1 MDHSYRSVRSCLT
14 VDTRLSRTSIRVG
27 ISRGQLSLRLNSRL
41 GFTLVELLVVIAI
54 IGVLV
59 ALLLPAI
66 QAAREAA
73 RKVHCSNNLRQMGVG
88 LQNYLSAAKM
98 FPAGQQQ
105 FQVKGY
111 TWSWSATTL
120 DYFEESG
127 LRQTIDF
134 LSTPLSPK
142 NRTAVSTI
150 IPLYLCPSVS
160 QFDRHRTPEGVIDD
174 VNKNGRW
181 DPGEGMALTDY
192 AGIAGPH
199 TSGINQMTGRSYK
212 ANQGILLS
220 IAPLIVEGTIQIL
233 RAPQIRPRQISD
245 GMSNTIVIGEVTGRA
260 WEQERNLPNGAW
272 AYGTSVISIQFESK
286 RLDPKTGLPAAW
298 SDPHNQLYSDHPGGV
313 SVLCC
318 DGSVHF
324 MDEKVEVSVLQ
335 ALASRADGEPLP
347 DGVLD

>member
-1 MDHSYRSVRSCLT
+1 MVGSHC
-14 VDTRLSRTSIRVG
+14 SIRIGSNMHSHPFTTTRIG
-27 ISRGQLSLRLNSRL
+27 IASRPQGKASRFA
-41 GFTLVELLVVIAI
+41 FTLVELLVVIAI

-73 RKVHCSNNLRQMGVG
+73 RQVHCSNNLRQLGIG
-88 LQNYLSAAKM
+88 LQNYLSASKM

-127 LRQTIDF
+127 LKGIIDF
-134 LSTPLSPK
+134 RNTPLSPK
-142 NRTAVSTI
+142 NKAAVTTI
-150 IPLYLCPSVS
+150 VPMYLCPSVT
-160 QFDRHRTPEGVIDD
+160 QFDRHRTPEGLIDD
-174 VNKNGRW
+174 VNRNGRW

-199 TSGINQMTGRSYK
+199 TSGINRRTEKSYK
-212 ANQGILLS
+212 PNQGILLS

-233 RAPQIRPRQISD
+233 RAPQVRPRQITD
-245 GMSNTIVIGEVTGRA
+245 GMSKTIVIGEVTGRA
-260 WEQERNLPNGAW
+260 WEQGRNLPNGAW
-272 AYGTSVISIQFESK
+272 AYGTSVISIQFSSK
-286 RLDPKTGLPAAW
+286 RLDPMSGLPAAW
-298 SDPHNQLYSDHPGGV
+298 TDPHNQFYSDHPGGV
-313 SVLCC
+313 YVLCC

-324 MDEKVEVSVLQ
+324 MDEKVDVNVLQ
-335 ALASRADGEPLP
+335 MLASRADAETLP
-347 DGVLD
+347 DGVLE